1 MVAQMRDD
9 PEAEKLVEL
18 VSAGSLNVRTL
29 ADHVER
35 SCKQGFSLLRQG
47 NMTGKHDTHN
57 YKSASQEFR
66 AQTHKSLLKRLAANK
81 TKVLDGWT
89 GEIDCIPFADCALN
103 PMGAVPYKYEPDR
116 ARACDD
122 MVCNDDITAPYFRP
136 CALQQIR
143 DRSFQGCS
151 YAKCDIDSA
160 FPCMPLDQ
168 ADLP

>member
-1 MVAQMRDD
+1 MRDD

-66 AQTHKSLLKRLAANK
+66 AQTHKSLLKRLA
-81 TKVLDGWT
+81 T
-89 GEIDCIPFADCALN
+89 
-103 PMGAVPYKYEPDR
+103 
-116 ARACDD
+116 
-122 MVCNDDITAPYFRP
+122 
-136 CALQQIR
+136 
-143 DRSFQGCS
+143 
-151 YAKCDIDSA
+151 
-160 FPCMPLDQ
+160 
-168 ADLP
+168 